1 MGLKRDLVSDETAR
15 SVETQAVQVAKN
27 LNAEYWSVSGKAD
40 TLTQYTPIQ
49 IPFQPNSYLISSVFY
64 KLTSKPKFY

>member
-27 LNAEYWSVSGKAD
+27 LNAEYWSVSGK
-40 TLTQYTPIQ
+40 THTPTQFTPTQTRLTPTYI
-49 IPFQPNSYLISSVFY
+49 
-64 KLTSKPKFY
+64 

>member
-27 LNAEYWSVSGKAD
+27 LNAEYWSVSGKAH
-40 TLTQYTPIQ
+40 TPTQFIPTQARLTP
-49 IPFQPNSYLISSVFY
+49 
-64 KLTSKPKFY
+64 TSI

>member
-27 LNAEYWSVSGKAD
+27 MNAEYWSVSGRAH
-40 TLTQYTPIQ
+40 TVCH
-49 IPFQPNSYLISSVFY
+49 IPQPESHLNPNSYFIL
-64 KLTSKPKFY
+64 

>member
-27 LNAEYWSVSGKAD
+27 MNAEYWSVSGRAH
-40 TLTQYTPIQ
+40 TPTR
-49 IPFQPNSYLISSVFY
+49 IPPQPQLIFHFIMV
-64 KLTSKPKFY
+64 TA

>member
-27 LNAEYWSVSGKAD
+27 LNAEYWSVSGK
-40 TLTQYTPIQ
+40 THTPTQFSPTQYTPTQ
-49 IPFQPNSYLISSVFY
+49 AR
-64 KLTSKPKFY
+64 LTPTNI